1 MKKRRRR
8 CAVAAVLLAIIV
20 PTAVVLLRSDR
31 IDPVCPAMD
40 ERERVD
46 CHPEVSA
53 TRDRCEARG
62 CCWNPAATQGPPSC
76 FYPTNHGYEVDGE
89 VVTTASGYRARLR
102 RLKSPPNPY
111 SGDVETLEVVVE
123 MQEEHRLHLKIL
135 DPAEARYE
143 VLKPQI
149 LDPAEARYEVPEA
162 ALRVPRPGQAVD
174 NPMYD
179 ASFTHRP
186 FSIKVTRR
194 STGATI
200 FDTSVGKLTFSDQFL
215 SVSTRLASSNLYGLG
230 EHVHRR
236 YRHDLNWKTWPIF
249 SRGVRPSGNSDN
261 LYGHQPFYM
270 CLEDSD
276 GNANG
281 VFLLNSNAMEVV
293 LQPPVTSVGRVAMPT
308 VTYRVL
314 GGVLDFYMF
323 LGPSPENVVQQY
335 TEMFG
340 RAIMPAYWALGF
352 QLSRWNYTDTNKL
365 RQVVQRT
372 RDTGT
377 PYDVQYGDIDYME
390 DRKDFTYDA
399 DLYQGLPDL
408 VQNLHDHGQKYVI
421 ILDPAIGNTNR
432 RDGSPYLPYES
443 GLQSDIFVKNADG
456 ETDLVSKVWPGTT
469 VFPDFTNPTT
479 VQWWGDHCESFHKVI
494 PYDGLWIDMNEP
506 KTLVNGSLT
515 GCADDRWNHPPYLPV
530 ISMFGRMYERTLCMD
545 TLQHW
550 GRHYDVH
557 SLYGH
562 SMAIATHSAMRR
574 VFPDK
579 RGIIITRSNFA
590 GTGQYSGHWLGDNK
604 SAWED
609 MEWSITGSYRAN
621 FVGTGQYS
629 EHWLGDNKSAWEDMD
644 WSITGSYRANF
655 VGTGQYSG
663 HWLGD
668 NKSAWEDMEW
678 SITGSYWA
686 NFVGTGQYSGHWLGD
701 NKSAWEDMEWSI
713 TGSYWANFVG
723 TGQYSGH
730 WLGDNKSAWE
740 DMEWSITGSYWANFV
755 GTGQYSG
762 HWLGDNKSAWEDME
776 WSITGSYRANFVGT
790 GQYAGHW
797 LGDNKSAW
805 EDLDWSITGSH
816 RANFV
821 GTGQYS
827 GHWLGDN
834 KSAWEDMEWSITGSY
849 WANFVGTGQYSGH
862 WLGDNKSAWEDM
874 EWSITGSYWANF
886 VGTGQYSG
894 HWLGDNKSAWEDMEW
909 SITGSHRANF
919 VGTGQYSGHWLGDNK
934 SAWEDME
941 WSITGSYRANF
952 VGTGQYAGHWLGDN
966 KSAWEDMDW
975 SITGKVLTGLTSWG
989 RGSTPGTGWGITS
1002 PHAGED
1008 MEWSITG
1015 KVLTGLTS
1023 WGRGSTPG
1031 TGWGI
1036 TSPHAGEDME
1046 WSITGKVLTG
1056 LTSWGPDS
1064 TPDTGWGITSPHA
1077 GEDMEW
1083 SITGSY
1089 RANFVGTGQYSWHWL
1104 GDNKSAWEDMDW
1116 SITGKVLTGLTLWG
1130 RGSTPGTGWGI
1141 TSPHA
1146 GEDMEWSI
1154 TGSYRANFVGTGQYS
1169 WHWLGD
1175 NKSAWEDMDWSIT
1188 GKVLTGLTLWGRG
1201 STPGTGWGI
1210 TSPHAGEDMEWSI
1223 TGSYRANFV
1232 GTGQY
1237 SGHWLGDN
1245 KSAWEDMEW
1254 SITGSYRA
1262 NFVGTGQYA
1271 GHWMGDNKSAW
1282 EDMEWSITGMLEFGL
1297 FGIPYIGADICGF
1310 LQDTTEELCQRWMQL
1325 GAFYPFARNHNL
1337 NSTVEQDPAVFS
1349 QSMIDSSRDVMMTRY
1364 TLLPYLYTLFYH
1376 AHVAGTTVV
1385 RPLLHEFPT
1394 DSNTWDVDIQFL
1406 WGSGLLISPVL
1417 TPDTATVDAYFPDTP
1432 WYDYF
1437 TGHQVEGQYR
1447 GQTVT
1452 LDAPLN
1458 KINVHVRG
1466 GTILPTQQ
1474 PANTTVCS
1482 RKNPMGLLV
1491 AMDDS
1496 SAASG
1501 TLFWDDGESID
1512 SVERQ
1517 DYVFINFKA
1526 SSTELLCEVV
1536 NVPLAIGG
1544 PTAGHWADLLYGTV
1558 SVYGLALGAG
1568 TPTVRAGPFGGPLQT
1583 VAASRVQYD
1592 RDNQVL
1598 LLIDLNDLD
1607 LAITSSLRVIWG
1619 QR

>member
-1 MKKRRRR
+1 MPAEESSPGKPTEDLRNEKGGFSSPRWRVVMVLS
-8 CAVAAVLLAIIV
+8 CVVVAALLVIIV
-20 PTAVVLLRSDR
+20 PTAVVLTRTDR
-31 IDPVCPAMD
+31 LDPVCPAMD

-46 CHPEVSA
+46 CHPEGEA
-53 TRDRCEARG
+53 ARARCEARG
-62 CCWNPAATQGPPSC
+62 CCWSPAATQGPPSC

-89 VVTTASGYRARLR
+89 VVKTASGYRARLR
-102 RLKSPPNPY
+102 RLKSPPTPY
-111 SGDVETLEVVVE
+111 SADVETLEVVVE
-123 MQEEHRLHLKIL
+123 MQEEHRLHVK
-135 DPAEARYE
+135 
-143 VLKPQI
+143 I

-162 ALRVPRPGQAVD
+162 ALRVPRPGQAAD
-174 NPMYD
+174 SPMYD
-179 ASFTHRP
+179 VIFAHRP
-186 FSIKVTRR
+186 FSFKVTRR

-200 FDTSVGKLTFSDQFL
+200 FDTSVSKLTFGDQFL

-249 SRGVRPSGNSDN
+249 SRGASPKGNFDN
-261 LYGHQPFYM
+261 LYGHHPFYM

-281 VFLLNSNAMEVV
+281 VFLLNSNAMEVT
-293 LQPPVTSVGRVAMPT
+293 LQPPVTSVKSQIRDDILDVERVAMPT
-308 VTYRVL
+308 VTYRVI

-335 TEMFG
+335 TEMIG
-340 RAIMPAYWALGF
+340 RSIMPAYWALGF
-352 QLSRWNYTDTNKL
+352 QLSRWNYTDINKL
-365 RQVVQRT
+365 RRVVQRT
-372 RDTGT
+372 RDTGI

-390 DRKDFTYDA
+390 DTKDFTYDA
-399 DLYQGLPDL
+399 DLFQGLPDL
-408 VQNLHDHGQKYVI
+408 VQNLHDHGQKYII

-443 GLQSDIFVKNADG
+443 GLQDDVFVKNADG
-456 ETDLVSKVWPGTT
+456 VTDLIGEVWPGTT
-469 VFPDFTNPTT
+469 VFPDFTKPST
-479 VQWWGDHCESFHKVI
+479 VQWWGDHCESFHNVI

-506 KTLVNGSLT
+506 KTFKNGSLT
-515 GCADDRWNHPPYLPV
+515 GCGDDRWNYPPYVPAIKGKL
-530 ISMFGRMYERTLCMD
+530 MYERTLCMD
-545 TLQHW
+545 TLQYW

-579 RGIIITRSNFA
+579 RGIIITRANFVGTGQYSGHWLGDNKSAWEDMEWSITGSYRANFA

-629 EHWLGDNKSAWEDMD
+629 
-644 WSITGSYRANF
+644 
-655 VGTGQYSG
+655 G

-668 NKSAWEDMEW
+668 NKSAW
-678 SITGSYWA
+678 
-686 NFVGTGQYSGHWLGD
+686 
-701 NKSAWEDMEWSI
+701 
-713 TGSYWANFVG
+713 
-723 TGQYSGH
+723 
-730 WLGDNKSAWE
+730 
-740 DMEWSITGSYWANFV
+740 
-755 GTGQYSG
+755 
-762 HWLGDNKSAWEDME
+762 
-776 WSITGSYRANFVGT
+776 
-790 GQYAGHW
+790 
-797 LGDNKSAW
+797 
-805 EDLDWSITGSH
+805 
-816 RANFV
+816 
-821 GTGQYS
+821 
-827 GHWLGDN
+827 
-834 KSAWEDMEWSITGSY
+834 
-849 WANFVGTGQYSGH
+849 
-862 WLGDNKSAWEDM
+862 
-874 EWSITGSYWANF
+874 
-886 VGTGQYSG
+886 
-894 HWLGDNKSAWEDMEW
+894 
-909 SITGSHRANF
+909 
-919 VGTGQYSGHWLGDNK
+919 
-934 SAWEDME
+934 
-941 WSITGSYRANF
+941 
-952 VGTGQYAGHWLGDN
+952 
-966 KSAWEDMDW
+966 
-975 SITGKVLTGLTSWG
+975 
-989 RGSTPGTGWGITS
+989 
-1002 PHAGED
+1002 ED

-1036 TSPHAGEDME
+1036 TSPHGRT
-1046 WSITGKVLTG
+1046 WS
-1056 LTSWGPDS
+1056 GPS
-1064 TPDTGWGITSPHA
+1064 
-1077 GEDMEW
+1077 
-1083 SITGSY
+1083 
-1089 RANFVGTGQYSWHWL
+1089 RANFVGTGQYSGHWL
-1104 GDNKSAWEDMDW
+1104 GDNKSAW
-1116 SITGKVLTGLTLWG
+1116 
-1130 RGSTPGTGWGI
+1130 
-1141 TSPHA
+1141 
-1146 GEDMEWSI
+1146 
-1154 TGSYRANFVGTGQYS
+1154 
-1169 WHWLGD
+1169 
-1175 NKSAWEDMDWSIT
+1175 
-1188 GKVLTGLTLWGRG
+1188 
-1201 STPGTGWGI
+1201 
-1210 TSPHAGEDMEWSI
+1210 EDMEWSI

-1262 NFVGTGQYA
+1262 NFVGTGQYS
-1271 GHWMGDNKSAW
+1271 GHWLGDNKSAWEDMEWSITGSYRANFVGTGQYSGHWLGDNKSAWEDMEWSITGSYRANFVGTGQYSGHWLGDNKSAWEDMEWSITGSYRANFVGTGQYSGHWLGDNKSAWEDMEWSITGTGQYSGHWLGDNKSAWEDMEWSITGSYRANFVGTGQYSGHWLGDNKSAWEDMEWSITGSYRANFVGTGQYSGHWLGDNKSAWEDMDWSITGSYRANFVGTGQYSGHWLGDNKSAWEDMDWSITGSYRANFVGTGQYSGHWLGDNKSAW

-1310 LQDTTEELCQRWMQL
+1310 LLDTTEQLCQRWMQL
-1325 GAFYPFARNHNL
+1325 GAFYPYSRNHNH
-1337 NSTVEQDPAVFS
+1337 NDFIDQDPAVFS

-1394 DSNTWDVDIQFL
+1394 DSNTWDVDRQFL

-1417 TPDTATVDAYFPDTP
+1417 TPDTTTVDAYFPDTP
-1432 WYDYF
+1432 WYAYF
-1437 TGHQVEGQYR
+1437 TGQEVEGQYR

-1452 LDAPLN
+1452 LDAPLD

-1466 GTILPTQQ
+1466 GVILPTQQ
-1474 PANTTVCS
+1474 PANTTVYS

-1517 DYVFINFKA
+1517 DYVFVNFNA

-1536 NVPLAIGG
+1536 NVPLGG
-1544 PTAGHWADLLYGTV
+1544 PTAGHWADLRYGTV
-1558 SVYGLALGAG
+1558 SVYGLALGTG
-1568 TPTVRAGPFGGPLQT
+1568 TPIVRAGPSNGPLQT
-1583 VAASRVQYD
+1583 VATSRVQYD

-1598 LLIDLNDLD
+1598 LLTDLNDMD
-1607 LAITSSLRVIWG
+1607 LKITSSLRVTWG
-1619 QR
+1619 

>member
-20 PTAVVLLRSDR
+20 PTAVVLLTSDR
-31 IDPVCPAMD
+31 LDPVCPAMD

-46 CHPEVSA
+46 CHPEEKA

-62 CCWNPAATQGPPSC
+62 CCWSPAATQGPPSC

-89 VVTTASGYRARLR
+89 VVTTASGYKARLR
-102 RLKSPPNPY
+102 RLKSPPTPY
-111 SGDVETLEVVVE
+111 SGDVDTLEVVVE

-149 LDPAEARYEVPEA
+149 LDPAEARYEVLKPQILDPAEAQCEVLKPQILDPAEARYEVPEA

-179 ASFTHRP
+179 VTFTHRP
-186 FSIKVTRR
+186 FSTKVTRR

-308 VTYRVL
+308 VTYRVI
-314 GGVLDFYMF
+314 GGLLDFYMF

-335 TEMFG
+335 TEMIG

-365 RQVVQRT
+365 RQVVQRN
-372 RDTGT
+372 RDTGI

-390 DRKDFTYDA
+390 NTKDFTYDA
-399 DLYQGLPDL
+399 DLYKGLPDL

-515 GCADDRWNHPPYLPV
+515 GCADDRWNHPPYLPA

-574 VFPDK
+574 VFPDR

-604 SAWED
+604 SAW
-609 MEWSITGSYRAN
+609 G
-621 FVGTGQYS
+621 
-629 EHWLGDNKSAWEDMD
+629 DMD
-644 WSITGSYRANF
+644 
-655 VGTGQYSG
+655 
-663 HWLGD
+663 
-668 NKSAWEDMEW
+668 
-678 SITGSYWA
+678 
-686 NFVGTGQYSGHWLGD
+686 
-701 NKSAWEDMEWSI
+701 
-713 TGSYWANFVG
+713 
-723 TGQYSGH
+723 
-730 WLGDNKSAWE
+730 
-740 DMEWSITGSYWANFV
+740 
-755 GTGQYSG
+755 
-762 HWLGDNKSAWEDME
+762 
-776 WSITGSYRANFVGT
+776 
-790 GQYAGHW
+790 
-797 LGDNKSAW
+797 
-805 EDLDWSITGSH
+805 
-816 RANFV
+816 
-821 GTGQYS
+821 
-827 GHWLGDN
+827 
-834 KSAWEDMEWSITGSY
+834 
-849 WANFVGTGQYSGH
+849 
-862 WLGDNKSAWEDM
+862 
-874 EWSITGSYWANF
+874 
-886 VGTGQYSG
+886 
-894 HWLGDNKSAWEDMEW
+894 
-909 SITGSHRANF
+909 
-919 VGTGQYSGHWLGDNK
+919 
-934 SAWEDME
+934 
-941 WSITGSYRANF
+941 
-952 VGTGQYAGHWLGDN
+952 
-966 KSAWEDMDW
+966 
-975 SITGKVLTGLTSWG
+975 
-989 RGSTPGTGWGITS
+989 
-1002 PHAGED
+1002 
-1008 MEWSITG
+1008 
-1015 KVLTGLTS
+1015 
-1023 WGRGSTPG
+1023 
-1031 TGWGI
+1031 
-1036 TSPHAGEDME
+1036 

-1064 TPDTGWGITSPHA
+1064 TP
-1077 GEDMEW
+1077 
-1083 SITGSY
+1083 
-1089 RANFVGTGQYSWHWL
+1089 
-1104 GDNKSAWEDMDW
+1104 
-1116 SITGKVLTGLTLWG
+1116 
-1130 RGSTPGTGWGI
+1130 GTGWGI
-1141 TSPHA
+1141 TSPH
-1146 GEDMEWSI
+1146 GRTWS
-1154 TGSYRANFVGTGQYS
+1154 GPLRYS
-1169 WHWLGD
+1169 GHWLGN
-1175 NKSAWEDMDWSIT
+1175 NKSAW
-1188 GKVLTGLTLWGRG
+1188 
-1201 STPGTGWGI
+1201 
-1210 TSPHAGEDMEWSI
+1210 EDMEWSI

-1262 NFVGTGQYA
+1262 NFVGTGQYS
-1271 GHWMGDNKSAW
+1271 GHWLGDNKSAWEDMEWSITGSYRANFVGTGQYSWHWLGNNKSAWEDMEWSITGSYRANFVGTGQYSGHWLGDNKSAW

-1310 LQDTTEELCQRWMQL
+1310 LQNTTEELCQRWMQL

-1337 NSTVEQDPAVFS
+1337 NSTIEQDPAVFS

-1394 DSNTWDVDIQFL
+1394 DSNTWNVDRQFL
-1406 WGSGLLISPVL
+1406 WGSGLLISPLL

-1474 PANTTVCS
+1474 PANTTVYS

-1526 SSTELLCEVV
+1526 SSTELLCEVL
-1536 NVPLAIGG
+1536 NVPLGG
-1544 PTAGHWADLLYGTV
+1544 PTAGHWADLRYSTV
-1558 SVYGLALGAG
+1558 SVCGLALGTG

-1598 LLIDLNDLD
+1598 LLTDLNDLD
-1607 LAITSSLRVIWG
+1607 LAITFSLRVIWG